1 MVSETERVSAVS
13 ILLVEDDLLIQKV
26 GKAMLAHFG
35 CRVDIAGNG
44 REAVDA
50 FSRQR
55 YDMVFMDCQMPAMDG
70 YEATGAIREMEA
82 RKPRSGDTLARIPI
96 VALTGHA
103 TEEDRKRCLQAGM
116 DDYLGKPFGVT
127 GVQALL
133 DRWLPARPARNP
145 EGRGAQGSP
154 GAEAPAATA
163 GSPVPQEEPS
173 AIDPKALAAIAAL
186 QPPGGE
192 DILKKVIALYLDSS
206 LTLMKGI
213 REAAEGKNA
222 DVLYRAAHT
231 LKSSSAYLGAM
242 TLSAMSKELEI
253 MGRAQTLEGV
263 AARLAPLEREYA
275 RVRDALAK
283 RLEDAAVGGSSLP

>member
-1 MVSETERVSAVS
+1 MVSETERGSAVS
-13 ILLVEDDLLIQKV
+13 ILLVEDDPLIQKV

-50 FSRQR
+50 FFRQR
-55 YDMVFMDCQMPAMDG
+55 YDMVFMDCQMPGMDG

-82 RKPRSGDTLARIPI
+82 RKPRSGETLARTPI
-96 VALTGHA
+96 VALTGRA
-103 TEEDRKRCLQAGM
+103 TEEDRERCLQAGM
-116 DDYLGKPFGVT
+116 DDYLSKPFGVA
-127 GVQALL
+127 GIQALL
-133 DRWLPARPARNP
+133 DRWLTGRQAGSP
-145 EGRGAQGSP
+145 EERGAQGSP
-154 GAEAPAATA
+154 GAEAPAGAPA
-163 GSPVPQEEPS
+163 PQETPS

-192 DILKKVIALYLDSS
+192 DILKKVIALYLESS

-213 REAAEGKNA
+213 REAAEGNNA
-222 DVLYRAAHT
+222 DALYRAAHT

-242 TLSAMSKELEI
+242 TLSEMSKELEM
-253 MGRAQTLEGV
+253 MGRAQALEGV
-263 AARLAPLEREYA
+263 AARLEPFEREYA

-283 RLEDAAVGGSSLP
+283 CLEGAAAEPNSSR